1 MNIYLAGIIG
11 GLVGGSAF
19 GMMMMKMH
27 KLPKIAKLWGGSSS
41 GLGFFVHLVNS
52 VMIGI
57 LYIFGLSLSGISG
70 FEEIGA
76 GLAYGLMYGFI
87 WWILGPLILMPL
99 WLKMPMQIL
108 SIRGIKNALPGGL
121 IGHFVYGALLGLTV
135 AALI

>member
-11 GLVGGSAF
+11 GLVGGSVF

-52 VMIGI
+52 VIIGI
-57 LYIFGLSLSGISG
+57 LYVFGLSVLGISG

-76 GLAYGLMYGFI
+76 GLAYGLIYGFI

-99 WLKMPMQIL
+99 WLKMPIKIL
-108 SIRGIKNALPGGL
+108 SVKRIKETLPGGL
-121 IGHFVYGALLGLTV
+121 IGHFVYGVLLGLTV
-135 AALI
+135 AVLI